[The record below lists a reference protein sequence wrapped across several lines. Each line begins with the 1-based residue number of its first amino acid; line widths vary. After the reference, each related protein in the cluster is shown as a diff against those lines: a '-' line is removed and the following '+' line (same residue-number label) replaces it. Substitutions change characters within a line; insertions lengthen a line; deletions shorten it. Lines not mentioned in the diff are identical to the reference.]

1 MRCFR
6 TGIRICILFAGALVL
21 VAALLAQ
28 NPQLRLNPHLDYDS
42 DSVDGPLITG
52 NDTQTGL
59 VVGKPNYVMIY
70 GEGCFN
76 SKRQARRTV
85 ALSER
90 YGDKVNFVIID
101 LDKPQSAAQLKLVQ
115 TYYGGSIPD
124 LVLLGQQRQTRLQPC
139 GRADGR
145 SAEPRARHR
154 IAATGDRAG
163 ETLRPY
169 GAGVGAGDELDRTHP
184 ARGARPLP

>member
-1 MRCFR
+1 MLYLR
-6 TGIRICILFAGALVL
+6 TGIRIALLLGWVLAFA
-21 VAALLAQ
+21 AALLAQ
-28 NPQLRLNPHLDYDS
+28 GQQLNLNPHLDYNS

-52 NDTQTGL
+52 NETQTG
-59 VVGKPNYVMIY
+59 VVAGKPNYVMIY

-115 TYYGGSIPD
+115 SFYQGSIPD
-124 LVLLGQQRQTRLQPC
+124 LVVLDGNGKAVYNQAGEQTEEVLSRIFDTLLGDSALQ
-139 GRADGR
+139 
-145 SAEPRARHR
+145 ERH
-154 IAATGDRAG
+154 
-163 ETLRPY
+163 
-169 GAGVGAGDELDRTHP
+169 
-184 ARGARPLP
+184 